1 MAFFVVAIIGFVFV
15 GGSDD
20 GSLSLLSL
28 ISLFSDLSRLVL
40 RSSLSVATSS
50 TVASSSMESKRLLC
64 HLSYIGISSL
74 PAKTQLIKA
83 REQQQQQQK
92 RQGKFCM
99 VLLVRYLHK
108 FQGRSQQLPGST
120 LDIKSEINP
129 VLNPRAA
136 GPEGSLIGMPGS
148 NQGSNNLTLKG
159 WPLTISC

>member
-1 MAFFVVAIIGFVFV
+1 
-15 GGSDD
+15 
-20 GSLSLLSL
+20 
-28 ISLFSDLSRLVL
+28 
-40 RSSLSVATSS
+40 
-50 TVASSSMESKRLLC
+50 MESKVSC
-64 HLSYIGISSL
+64 THLRSQFS
-74 PAKTQLIKA
+74 KTQLIKA